1 MDPYDSDYANPNK
14 SIDDLEEGEPIVV
27 VYGEKAS
34 IYEFVQTGFFRW
46 ATRKFSSDYVMVRM
60 GQPYRRSV
68 VPRDRCAP
76 AKSTSQLE
84 AELGTK
90 PTLDGRGGFA

>member
-1 MDPYDSDYANPNK
+1 MNPHDSDYADPHK
-14 SIDDLEEGEPIVV
+14 TIDDLDDGDPIVV
-27 VYGEKAS
+27 VYGEQAS

-46 ATRKFSSDYVMVRM
+46 ASVKFGDDYVMVRM
-60 GQPYRRSV
+60 GSPMRRSV

-76 AKSTSQLE
+76 AKTTSQLE
-84 AELGTK
+84 AELGTT